1 MSIPALPTTFTPAS
15 SCLGNTNIWL
25 VYHDNK
31 FNCFSSYACP
41 YYFLQGPLD
50 TSDCLPPNY
59 EDSEDTFHSP
69 GICPSGYTSACTSAQ
84 SLGTYAVTVQ
94 ICCPT
99 GFVFLLPLIFL
110 ISDRNYAY
118 SFINTSGFQCQT
130 KPNLYWETTLR
141 CFSQFTTTEVIS
153 ATATQSD
160 TQTSMLTTVAVG
172 STDAVNAY
180 AIAIQMSAPSTKAN
194 LSRML
199 SFSNRI

>member
-15 SCLGNTNIWL
+15 SCLSNTNIWL

-59 EDSEDTFHSP
+59 EDSEDTFYSP

-118 SFINTSGFQCQT
+118 SLSIPAASNARPSRTYIGKRLCVASL
-130 KPNLYWETTLR
+130 NLQQQKLFLPLR
-141 CFSQFTTTEVIS
+141 LNRTRKLAC
-153 ATATQSD
+153 
-160 TQTSMLTTVAVG
+160 L
-172 STDAVNAY
+172 
-180 AIAIQMSAPSTKAN
+180 P
-194 LSRML
+194 LSL
-199 SFSNRI
+199 